1 MKAVYLKK
9 EGAEYSRQKEQQMQR
24 FQCGSKA
31 GMFQEGASG
40 PAPEQAKGTE
50 VRGEAGEEW
59 EEGVGAKNGPSS
71 VQGLGF
77 HCKRIWKPSESF

>member
-9 EGAEYSRQKEQQMQR
+9 EGAEYFRQKEEQMQR

-50 VRGEAGEEW
+50 VRGEVREEMGGGGW
-59 EEGVGAKNGPSS
+59 CKEWPFSS
-71 VQGLGF
+71 V
-77 HCKRIWKPSESF
+77 